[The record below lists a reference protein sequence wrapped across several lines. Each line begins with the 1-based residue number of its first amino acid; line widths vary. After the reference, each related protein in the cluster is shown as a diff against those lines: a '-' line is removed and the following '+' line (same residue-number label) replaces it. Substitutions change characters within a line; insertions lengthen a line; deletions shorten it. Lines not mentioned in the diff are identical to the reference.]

1 MAPLFSERIA
11 MKAKIGSFI
20 VMTWIIII
28 AVQVLFRNRRYLRT
42 LPKSERKEAF
52 YSLLKESFS
61 KTFYGDMTYE
71 NKRSNQ

>member
-1 MAPLFSERIA
+1 

-20 VMTWIIII
+20 VMTWIIFI

-42 LPKSERKEAF
+42 LSKSERKEAF
-52 YSLLKESFS
+52 RSMLKESFS

>member
-1 MAPLFSERIA
+1 

-52 YSLLKESFS
+52 S

>member
-1 MAPLFSERIA
+1 

-20 VMTWIIII
+20 VMTWIIFI
-28 AVQVLFRNRRYLRT
+28 AVQVLFGNR
-42 LPKSERKEAF
+42 SM
-52 YSLLKESFS
+52 LKESFS

>member
-1 MAPLFSERIA
+1 

-20 VMTWIIII
+20 VMTWIIFI

-52 YSLLKESFS
+52 YSMLKESFS
-61 KTFYGDMTYE
+61 ESFSETFYGDMTYE